1 MDLYN
6 MMHNIRGLNIIEE
19 IEIGINNVKK
29 ELAGLTDSQ
38 TCKIYNSHLLEELKS
53 RHLQVR
59 LINTLDLGFSYEH
72 YFLIISG
79 INEYF
84 LADLTYNQFNNPN
97 FEDLKDK
104 GYTKVNDILLKDYL
118 SIVLRN
124 RVDNFTCDEL
134 FYMKVDSKKF

>member
-19 IEIGINNVKK
+19 IESGINHVKN
-29 ELAGLTDSQ
+29 ELIGLTDYQ
-38 TCKIYNSHLLEELKS
+38 TCKIYNSHLLEELKN

-59 LINTLDLGFSYEH
+59 LINTLDLGYSYEH

-84 LADLTYNQFNNPN
+84 LADLTYNQFDNPN
-97 FEDLKDK
+97 FEDLKNK
-104 GYTKVNDILLKDYL
+104 GYTKVNDILLREYL
-118 SIVLRN
+118 SIVLKSHVN
-124 RVDNFTCDEL
+124 DFTCDTL
-134 FYMKVDSKKF
+134 FYMEIGLKKL

>member
-1 MDLYN
+1 M
-6 MMHNIRGLNIIEE
+6 
-19 IEIGINNVKK
+19 
-29 ELAGLTDSQ
+29 
-38 TCKIYNSHLLEELKS
+38 
-53 RHLQVR
+53 QVR

>member
-1 MDLYN
+1 M
-6 MMHNIRGLNIIEE
+6 
-19 IEIGINNVKK
+19 
-29 ELAGLTDSQ
+29 
-38 TCKIYNSHLLEELKS
+38 
-53 RHLQVR
+53 QVR

-97 FEDLKDK
+97 FEYLKDK